1 MDPTAPKDNDQS
13 SQANENPESPVQ
25 TGGFVVSGE
34 PGGIPDPNQSPQ
46 PIQPDPLSV
55 QPTPPPLAPPI
66 EPAAGSDL
74 QSDLQSPVVAATGTN
89 LAGSLEPAAL
99 PQDNPIAPPE
109 TTLPA
114 EQQQPDPTPFTPS
127 PSPLGGAPAPDANPA
142 GVPQPQGTPPSQGE
156 SKAGKMKSLI
166 IVVAVFI
173 LVAILAAVAW
183 YFILNKGQ
191 TVENNVTGDTSP
203 LELPSSPSPR
213 TEGGFGN
220 LPEGTPEATSPAD
233 IEGDSEEVSPQVPIE

>member
-1 MDPTAPKDNDQS
+1 MDPTAPSDNDQD
-13 SQANENPESPVQ
+13 QQGNENQQHNPVQ
-25 TGGFVVSGE
+25 PGGFVVSGE
-34 PGGIPDPNQSPQ
+34 PGGANPNQAPSNLQVPQ
-46 PIQPDPLSV
+46 PTAQEPK
-55 QPTPPPLAPPI
+55 PP
-66 EPAAGSDL
+66 AGNNDL
-74 QSDLQSPVVAATGTN
+74 QSDLQSTVAAATGTN
-89 LAGSLEPAAL
+89 LAGKPDA
-99 PQDNPIAPPE
+99 DVPPE
-109 TTLPA
+109 PVAPLPST
-114 EQQQPDPTPFTPS
+114 EQQPDPTPFTPPPPPPS
-127 PSPLGGAPAPDANPA
+127 GAAPTSGPSPVGT
-142 GVPQPQGTPPSQGE
+142 QPSGDQSGGE
-156 SKAGKMKSLI
+156 SNSGKMKSLI

-183 YFILNKGQ
+183 YFILNRGQ

>member
-34 PGGIPDPNQSPQ
+34 PGGIPDPDQSPQ
-46 PIQPDPLSV
+46 PIQPDPLSA
-55 QPTPPPLAPPI
+55 QPTSSQPAPPI
-66 EPAAGSDL
+66 EPAAPSAAGSDL
-74 QSDLQSPVVAATGTN
+74 QSDLQSTVVAATGTN
-89 LAGSLEPAAL
+89 LAGSMDPTAL
-99 PQDNPIAPPE
+99 PQDNPLAPQE
-109 TTLPA
+109 TTLPT
-114 EQQQPDPTPFTPS
+114 EQQQPDPTPFTPP

-142 GVPQPQGTPPSQGE
+142 GVPQPPGTPPSQGE

-191 TVENNVTGDTSP
+191 TQEDNTTTDTRP
-203 LELPSSPSPR
+203 IELPSSPSPK
-213 TEGGFGN
+213 TSGGFGD
-220 LPEGTPEATSPAD
+220 LPSPTPEATAPAD
-233 IEGDSEEVSPQVPIE
+233 IEEGDPQL